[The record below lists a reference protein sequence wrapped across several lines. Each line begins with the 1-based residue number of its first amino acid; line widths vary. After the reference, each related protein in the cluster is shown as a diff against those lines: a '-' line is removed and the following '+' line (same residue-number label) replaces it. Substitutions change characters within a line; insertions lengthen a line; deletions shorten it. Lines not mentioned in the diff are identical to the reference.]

1 MSTSGE
7 ILMTQ
12 EINEQ
17 DELSVSL
24 GKKLSQRRKV
34 LGLTEQQIANH
45 IHVRTTIIQ
54 DIENDKEIN
63 VPAVFYKGYIKN
75 YAAFVGLP
83 SNEYE
88 AYLYSKTSKSPI
100 QKMKNYSNKEQKK
113 RNSKRIVI
121 ISLFIIL
128 IIITVSIF
136 FIWKDSQSEFVE
148 ITHYVSPTNS
158 INS

>member
-24 GKKLSQRRKV
+24 GKKLSQRREA

-75 YAAFVGLP
+75 YANFVDLP
-83 SNEYE
+83 LNEYE
-88 AYLYSKTSKSPI
+88 AYLSSKTSKSPI

-113 RNSKRIVI
+113 RNSKRIVY
-121 ISLFIIL
+121 ISLSIIL
-128 IIITVSIF
+128 IIIAASIY

>member
-1 MSTSGE
+1 
-7 ILMTQ
+7 MTQ
-12 EINEQ
+12 QMNEQ
-17 DELSVSL
+17 EELHVSL
-24 GKKLSQRRKV
+24 GKKLSQKREA
-34 LGLTEQQIANH
+34 LGLTEQQIASH

-54 DIENDKEIN
+54 DIENDREIN

-83 SNEYE
+83 LNEYE
-88 AYLYSKTSKSPI
+88 AYLSSTTSRSPI

-113 RNSKRIVI
+113 RNSKRIII
-121 ISLFIIL
+121 ISLLIIL
-128 IIITVSIF
+128 IIIAASAF